1 MTPFRALLIV
11 LAIVTG
17 VIACN
22 TIKTKRAPVDAFGD
36 CDSISDPEKR
46 QECREQKIND
56 MVSPAA
62 AKAAPGVQ

>member
-22 TIKTKRAPVDAFGD
+22 AYTTKRAPVDAVGD
-36 CDSISDPEKR
+36 CDSITDPEKR

-56 MVSPAA
+56 LVSPTA
-62 AKAAPGVQ
+62 AKPAPGVQ